1 MKAFASSVLLL
12 GLLAVTAAGA
22 LAQSAPAPA
31 ATPAAP
37 TAGARAEILNEL
49 AGLEKRFLGLA
60 EAMPADKYTWR
71 PAEGVR
77 SVSEVYLHVAGAN
90 YAIPQL
96 LGIAPPAGFNPQSFG
111 TQTTDKAKVIE
122 ILKHSFAHVR
132 QGILNMPDAD
142 AEKPVKLF
150 GADNTY
156 RGVMVFLVRHMG
168 EHLGQSIAYA
178 RMNGVVPP
186 WTEEQ
191 QRRVQQQQQQP
202 PKEKPKQ

>member
-12 GLLAVTAAGA
+12 GFLAATAAGA

-31 ATPAAP
+31 ATP

-77 SVSEVYLHVAGAN
+77 SVSEVYLHVAAAN
-90 YAIPQL
+90 YGIPRL
-96 LGIAPPAGFNPQSFG
+96 IGIAPPAGMNPRGFD

-122 ILKHSFAHVR
+122 ILKQSFAHVR

-191 QRRVQQQQQQP
+191 QRRVQQQQQP